1 MKRLEVLVPT
11 SWAAGFSDHLLAVG
25 AQAVDTST
33 EGAERGWSWVT
44 AYVEEANSR
53 PVRSRGQAHLD
64 AAARRAGTSPA
75 PRLVTKAVTAD
86 WQTSWTQTLAPAK
99 LVAGLV
105 LVADGV
111 AYEAAPDERVLRL
124 EPGLF
129 FGFGE
134 HPTTQLISEWLGRY
148 AAGKTVLDVGCG
160 TGVLA
165 FVAAHVGA
173 RVVFGIDIDVP
184 SVASARRNAVAN
196 AWDDVCTFSSDA
208 LQAVS
213 AQFEVVVANIEGLTL
228 GQLAPELA
236 RVLAS
241 GGSMALTGLLVEQ
254 ADEVRAAFA
263 VNRLELEVVGER
275 DGWVLLANTPS

>member
-1 MKRLEVLVPT
+1 MKLLRVSVPN
-11 SWAAGFSDHLLAVG
+11 SWANALSDHLLSIG

-33 EGAERGWSWVT
+33 EGAERGWVWVT
-44 AYVEEANSR
+44 AYVEEASAR
-53 PVRSRGQAHLD
+53 AVRGRGQTHLD

-75 PRLVTKAVTAD
+75 PRLVSQAVRAD

-99 LVAGLV
+99 LVTGLV

-111 AYEAAPDERVLRL
+111 AYEAAPGERVLRL

-134 HPTTQLISEWLGRY
+134 HPTTQLIGEWLGRY
-148 AAGKTVLDVGCG
+148 AAGKSVLDVGCG

-173 RVVFGIDIDVP
+173 REVFGIDIDVP
-184 SVASARRNAVAN
+184 SVASARRNAFSN
-196 AWDDVCTFSSDA
+196 GWEGVCTFASDA
-208 LQAVS
+208 LQSVQ

-228 GQLAPELA
+228 GELA
-236 RVLAS
+236 AELVRVLAQR
-241 GGSMALTGLLVEQ
+241 GCMALTGLLVEQ
-254 ADEVRAAFA
+254 ADDVRAAFA
-263 VNRLELEVVGER
+263 ESGLRLEVVGER